1 MASKLYKAARTV
13 NDIETL
19 ASGDPEKIARR
30 AKNKLLGR
38 LLGQA
43 EGVEMSPS
51 KGLKFQ
57 FFDVICAVFPNNTT
71 MLLKIFI

>member
-1 MASKLYKAARTV
+1 MSKKIASGLYKAARIA

-38 LLGQA
+38 LLG
-43 EGVEMSPS
+43 
-51 KGLKFQ
+51 KLR
-57 FFDVICAVFPNNTT
+57 IWR
-71 MLLKIFI
+71 